1 MAQVAQFSGS
11 NPRDLIAERDAVSG
25 REHLPVSAH
34 HAFALYADGVT
45 RTQDVALAGLS
56 PE

>member
-25 REHLPVSAH
+25 RELLPVSAH